1 MKQTILIVDDETSFL
16 DILQIILQRA
26 GYKTLVTTNGKEG
39 LKLVYEH
46 QPSLVVLDDMLP
58 GISGGDICMTLK
70 NDPSVSHIPVILYSA
85 GPRVR
90 EREFIRQIGANATM
104 SKPFKPKDVV
114 QMVANCL
121 DGAAA
126 APMAAAV

>member
-1 MKQTILIVDDETSFL
+1 MKPTILIVDDETSFL

-26 GYKTLVTTNGKEG
+26 GYRTLVTTNGKEG
-39 LKLVYEH
+39 LNMVYQH
-46 QPSLVVLDDMLP
+46 KPDLVVLDDMLP

-70 NDPSVSHIPVILYSA
+70 SDAAVSHIPVILYSA

-114 QMVANCL
+114 QIVSGFLGGPAVAV
-121 DGAAA
+121 
-126 APMAAAV
+126 AAAV

>member
-26 GYKTLVTTNGKEG
+26 GYKTVVTTNGKEG
-39 LKLVYEH
+39 LKMVYEH

-90 EREFIRQIGANATM
+90 EREFIRQIGANAAI

-114 QMVANCL
+114 QLIANCL
-121 DGAAA
+121 GAT
-126 APMAAAV
+126 PVAAAV

>member
-39 LKLVYEH
+39 LSMVYEYK
-46 QPSLVVLDDMLP
+46 PSLVVLDDMLP

-114 QMVANCL
+114 AMVNHCL
-121 DGAAA
+121 GGASPAAA
-126 APMAAAV
+126 AAV

>member
-1 MKQTILIVDDETSFL
+1 MQQTILIVDDETSFL

-26 GYKTLVTTNGKEG
+26 GYKTVVTTNGKEG
-39 LKLVYEH
+39 LNMVYEH
-46 QPSLVVLDDMLP
+46 RPNLVVLDDMLP

-90 EREFIRQIGANATM
+90 EREFIRQIGANASM

-114 QMVANCL
+114 QLVANCL
-121 DGAAA
+121 AV
-126 APMAAAV
+126 PVAAAV

>member
-39 LKLVYEH
+39 LSMVYQH
-46 QPSLVVLDDMLP
+46 KPDLVVLDDMLP

-70 NDPSVSHIPVILYSA
+70 NDPTVSFIPVILYSA

-90 EREFIRQIGANATM
+90 ERDFIRQIGANASM

-114 QMVANCL
+114 QLIANCL
-121 DGAAA
+121 ADSRV
-126 APMAAAV
+126 AAAV

>member
-39 LKLVYEH
+39 LDLVYQH
-46 QPSLVVLDDMLP
+46 KPNLVVLDDMLP
-58 GISGGDICMTLK
+58 GISGADICMTLK
-70 NDPSVSHIPVILYSA
+70 NDPVVSDIPVILYSA

-90 EREFIRQIGANATM
+90 ERDFIRQIGANASM

-114 QMVANCL
+114 AMVAKFLGTNE
-121 DGAAA
+121 
-126 APMAAAV
+126 PVAAAV

>member
-26 GYKTLVTTNGKEG
+26 GYKTIVTTNGKEG

-58 GISGGDICMTLK
+58 GISGGDICMTIK

-90 EREFIRQIGANATM
+90 EREFIRQIGANASM

-114 QMVANCL
+114 QLVANCL
-121 DGAAA
+121 GGAA

>member
-39 LKLVYEH
+39 LSMVY
-46 QPSLVVLDDMLP
+46 QYKPDLVVLDDMLP

-70 NDPSVSHIPVILYSA
+70 NDPTVSHIPVILYSA

-90 EREFIRQIGANATM
+90 ERDFIRQIGANASI

-114 QMVANCL
+114 QMISNCL
-121 DGAAA
+121 VA
-126 APMAAAV
+126 APVAAAV

>member
-39 LKLVYEH
+39 LSMVYEH
-46 QPSLVVLDDMLP
+46 RPSLVVLDDMLP

-70 NDPSVSHIPVILYSA
+70 SDPSVSHIPVILYSA

-90 EREFIRQIGANATM
+90 EREFIRQIGANATI

-114 QMVANCL
+114 EMVTNFL
-121 DGAAA
+121 GVV
-126 APMAAAV
+126 PVAAAV